1 MRMVC
6 VAHECSAQILGFS
19 ISGGYIK
26 EEYCAVALVLELV
39 GLRLLNGAVA
49 LYLPIFLPSVFA

>member
-19 ISGGYIK
+19 ISGGYIR
-26 EEYCAVALVLELV
+26 EEYCAVLELV
-39 GLRLLNGAVA
+39 GLGLLNGAVA
-49 LYLPIFLPSVFA
+49 LYLSIFLSSVFA